1 MTFDPWGLVSILVI
15 FGIVLLTRVVV
26 RRATADRQPDY
37 REEGR
42 RVRDMTPA
50 SKAVAVVAGI
60 ALVGV
65 VVTRSLDPVPGL
77 FWVCAAVVIACTVV
91 IGVSEHR
98 RVRRD
103 PRLPEYRGER
113 PPT

>member
-1 MTFDPWGLVSILVI
+1 MTFDPWGLVSIVVI
-15 FGIVLLTRVVV
+15 FGVVLLTRVVV
-26 RRATADRQPDY
+26 RRATASRQPDY

-42 RVRDMTPA
+42 RIRDMTPA
-50 SKAVAVVAGI
+50 SKAVAVLAGV

-77 FWVCAAVVIACTVV
+77 FWVCVAVVIGCGLVV
-91 IGVSEHR
+91 AVSEYR

>member
-1 MTFDPWGLVSILVI
+1 MTFDPWGLFSIVVI
-15 FGIVLLTRVVV
+15 FGVVLLTRVVV
-26 RRATADRQPDY
+26 RRATAIRQPDY
-37 REEGR
+37 HEEGR
-42 RVRDMTPA
+42 RIRDMTPLA
-50 SKAVAVVAGI
+50 KAVAVLAGI

-77 FWVCAAVVIACTVV
+77 FWVCVTVV
-91 IGVSEHR
+91 IGCGVVVGISEHR